1 MRSKLLR
8 KSLGMSAAALLLL
21 GNSAWAEQV
30 LKYSVRWDVY
40 TDRYRVY
47 MRPTK
52 TPSPDQTLTSQLTI
66 RVPHFT
72 GASRFSVSDLR
83 TAVTNT
89 TWSGD
94 ADESRVDAPTENPT
108 KDYISFELSVK
119 GSDRGLYAWKAGKEQ
134 EVFSFTFG
142 TAGCK
147 GLVEIM
153 PDNDPFD
160 PKNIASGYN
169 SSSTNPGNQF
179 TNLGWGTMLDNNY
192 LGVEGT
198 AADCTQSFDTDGDGL
213 KDGIEKI
220 VGTDPNNP
228 DTDGDGKKDGVEVGT
243 GTTPL
248 DTDGDGKIDALES
261 VITDTDK
268 DGVVDEL
275 DPDNANACIPSAKA
289 ATCDQDGDGTPNA
302 SDTDDDGDGVADT
315 TETALGTDP
324 NDADSDNVNT
334 STVNEGTTGTQTGK
348 SASDDSVTDTDGDG
362 KTDAAECLP
371 LNGTKCKDTDGDGKY
386 DWQESAL
393 TDTDKDGVVDEL
405 DPDNA
410 NACIPSAKAATC
422 DQDGDGTP
430 NASDTDDDGDGV
442 ADTTETALG
451 TDPNDADSDNVNTS
465 TVNEGTTGTQT
476 GKSASDDSVTDT
488 DGDGKTDAA
497 ECLPLNGTKCKDTDG
512 DGKYDWQES
521 ALTDTDKDGVVDE
534 LDPDNANACI
544 PSAKAATCDQDGDGT
559 PNSSDTDDDGDGVA
573 DTTETA
579 LGTDPN
585 DADSDN
591 VNTSTVNEGTSG
603 TQTGK
608 SASDDSVTDTDG
620 DGKTDAAECLP
631 LNGTKCKDTDGDG
644 KYDWQESA
652 LTDTDKD
659 GVVDELDPD
668 NANACIPSA
677 KAATCDQDGDG
688 TPNASDTDD
697 DGDGVADTTETAL
710 GTDPNDA
717 DSDNVNT
724 STVNEGTTGTQ
735 TGKSASDDSVTD
747 TDGDGKTDAAECL
760 PLNGTK
766 CKDTD
771 GDGKY
776 DWQESAL
783 NDADG
788 DGIKDELDPDDATPQ
803 NIKVQVKAL
812 LQGPFDSSTLMMVD
826 TLRSKGLI
834 PTTQPY
840 NNDSF
845 LYKGTETIKASLLT
859 TTGTDAP
866 VDWVLVELRNATTP
880 ANTVARKAALLQRD
894 GDVMDAATG
903 DVTLSFDGVTQ
914 GNYYVVVR
922 HRNHLGVMTAAA
934 MALSANATKVDF
946 SKPSTPTWGTNARL
960 NLDTN
965 GDAVDDTAFLW
976 SGNADM
982 NSVVIASGPSND
994 TSSVLYN
1001 VWQAP
1006 GNTSGSINYILPG
1019 YLTTD
1024 FNLDGNTVYSG
1035 RGNDINV
1042 LLANV
1047 LLHPGNTTLSSNYI
1061 IRQQLP

>member
-8 KSLGMSAAALLLL
+8 KSLGMSAVALLLL

-47 MRPTK
+47 MRPVK

-72 GASRFSVSDLR
+72 GTSRFTVSDLR

-534 LDPDNANACI
+534 LDPDNVNACI
-544 PSAKAATCDQDGDGT
+544 PSAKAT
-559 PNSSDTDDDGDGVA
+559 
-573 DTTETA
+573 
-579 LGTDPN
+579 
-585 DADSDN
+585 
-591 VNTSTVNEGTSG
+591 
-603 TQTGK
+603 
-608 SASDDSVTDTDG
+608 
-620 DGKTDAAECLP
+620 
-631 LNGTKCKDTDGDG
+631 
-644 KYDWQESA
+644 
-652 LTDTDKD
+652 
-659 GVVDELDPD
+659 
-668 NANACIPSA
+668 
-677 KAATCDQDGDG
+677 TCDQDGDG

-812 LQGPFDSSTLMMVD
+812 LQGPFDFSTLMMLD

-834 PTTQPY
+834 PTAQPY

-845 LYKGTETIKASLLT
+845 LYKGTEAVKPSLLT

-866 VDWVLVELRNATTP
+866 VDWVLVELRNASTP

-894 GDVMDAATG
+894 GDVMDAVTG
-903 DVTLSFDGVTQ
+903 DTSLSFDGVTQ
-914 GNYYVVVR
+914 GNYYVAVR
-922 HRNHLGVMTAAA
+922 HRNHLGVMSAAA
-934 MALSANATKVDF
+934 LALSANATKVDF

-982 NSVVIASGPSND
+982 NSVIIASGPSND

-1019 YLTTD
+1019 YLTSD

-1047 LLHPGNTTLSSNYI
+1047 LLHPGNVTLSSNYI